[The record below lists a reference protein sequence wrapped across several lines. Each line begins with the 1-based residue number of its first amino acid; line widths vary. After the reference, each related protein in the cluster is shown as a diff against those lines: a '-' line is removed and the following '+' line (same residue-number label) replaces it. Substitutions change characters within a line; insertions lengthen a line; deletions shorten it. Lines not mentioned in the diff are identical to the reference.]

1 MLSDAI
7 AELVRKESVLFHYL
21 FSKNKQET
29 NERDRVESLNLN
41 VKISNVTQIYNSANG
56 ELFSN
61 KEAVRYY
68 YPSIF
73 ALEEISFMLERAMNN
88 KHRQTIN
95 DDLMGEYLV
104 VFENIA
110 KHFQFQA
117 DLNIRDMQPLP
128 QYNYIRA
135 SLMNIQR
142 NCAEQR
148 QAITKD

>member
-1 MLSDAI
+1 
-7 AELVRKESVLFHYL
+7 
-21 FSKNKQET
+21 
-29 NERDRVESLNLN
+29 
-41 VKISNVTQIYNSANG
+41 
-56 ELFSN
+56 
-61 KEAVRYY
+61 
-68 YPSIF
+68 
-73 ALEEISFMLERAMNN
+73 MNN

-117 DLNIRDMQPLP
+117 DLNLRDMQPLP

-142 NCAEQR
+142 NCVEQR